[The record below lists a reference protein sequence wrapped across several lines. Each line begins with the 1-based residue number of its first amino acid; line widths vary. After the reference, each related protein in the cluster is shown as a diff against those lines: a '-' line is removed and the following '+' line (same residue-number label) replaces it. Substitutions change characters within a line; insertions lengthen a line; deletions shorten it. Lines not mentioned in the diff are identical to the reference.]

1 MSAPDNATLRA
12 WIAAARPSVQWGDPQ
27 ADALYCAAP
36 ALAEEVLALRSER
49 DDLYAAA
56 RVRVHVTDDVARVA
70 EWAAADLLALRAAA
84 REWARHV
91 GDATLQGATP
101 AYLDAA
107 ARLRALAT
115 GAAYETA
122 RDIVMPRAAIVNAV
136 LAERAR
142 QDARWGEQ
150 NHPDVDRELT
160 DRDGG
165 CTPARMAMEHLVVRA
180 SVARLA
186 CERAAARGQ
195 CTWAHILVEEVAELV
210 EAATLAQQGQG
221 PEEDVGRE
229 LVQVAAVCVSWLE
242 ARARRARKG

>member
-1 MSAPDNATLRA
+1 MSAPDNALHEFAVQVVQATDLHDDLAAVDATPEMAVALVRELRERA
-12 WIAAARPSVQWGDPQ
+12 FRAEVARN
-27 ADALYCAAP
+27 
-36 ALAEEVLALRSER
+36 ALRVER
-49 DDLYAAA
+49 DDSATEL
-56 RVRVHVTDDVARVA
+56 D
-70 EWAAADLLALRAAA
+70 ALRAAA

-165 CTPARMAMEHLVVRA
+165 CTPARMAMEHLVARA